1 MMAHSKT
8 VVRLRIRLFV
18 VIVAALIL
26 SGISAV
32 FTFQMAKTNKTKETL
47 HQIEQ
52 LIDAVEYSAAIASYA
67 DNSQIA
73 EDVLKGLLRTDT
85 ICYVHIQN
93 TGKLD
98 LSLNKDSDSP
108 FCNISVRR
116 NLYSPFL
123 ASEKVGYVE
132 VRLNENLIQQSV
144 IEIASTMALPQGLL
158 IIVTAAVFWW
168 IISIYLTRPLL
179 KLSNQIHRI
188 EPGTANRLTVSP
200 KNKNDE
206 IAYLAHDVNAMLD
219 IIEQT
224 LCEEKRLRNFIDDIK
239 RQYQMVFEG
248 ARTGIMLMDANRRCF
263 LANPMVGQML
273 HAVKSNSP
281 FCLVGDWVE
290 NYFVNPAEFWTM
302 FNTTIMTG
310 EHCSQ
315 DLPIR
320 FDKGKRRSGW
330 LHVLMSRQ
338 ENSDNKQ
345 YTVECLLFD
354 ISERRRQEDEARYI
368 ADHDGLTGLY
378 NRRAGERLI
387 SSEVERCNISSE
399 RSGVILLI
407 DLDRFKQINDTWGH
421 EAGDKILI
429 DVANRMKTIVRAE
442 DVVVRLGGD
451 EFIIGL
457 FECQSDAV
465 LKNLLTKLITIIQ
478 KPIDFNDGN
487 SDYVGASIGVVRY
500 PDNGKEFTELL
511 SLADIGL
518 YKVKNGGR
526 NGFSIYDSIQNNYET
541 HFLSNLNQD

>member
-1 MMAHSKT
+1 MPYSKT
-8 VVRLRIRLFV
+8 IVRLRVRLFV
-18 VIVAALIL
+18 VILAALIL
-26 SGISAV
+26 SSISAV
-32 FTFQMAKTNKTKETL
+32 FTFQMAKINKTEETL

-52 LIDAVEYSAAIASYA
+52 LIDAVESSAAIASYA
-67 DNSQIA
+67 NNLEIA
-73 EDVLKGLLRTDT
+73 QDVLKGLLRTDV
-85 ICYVHIQN
+85 ICHVHIQN
-93 TGKLD
+93 ATTLN
-98 LSLNKDSDSP
+98 LSLDKNVDAA
-108 FCNISVRR
+108 FCTIPIRR
-116 NLYSPFL
+116 ELYSPFL
-123 ASEKVGYVE
+123 ATEKVGYIE
-132 VRLNENLIQQSV
+132 VQLNEKFIHQSI
-144 IEIASTMALPQGLL
+144 IEIARPMALPQGFL
-158 IIVTAAVFWW
+158 IIVTAAIFWL

-179 KLSNQIHRI
+179 KLSNQVHNI

-206 IAYLAHDVNAMLD
+206 IGYLAKDVNQMLN
-219 IIEQT
+219 IVEQT
-224 LCEEKRLRNFIDDIK
+224 LNEEKRLRHFIDAMK

-248 ARTGIMLMDANRRCF
+248 ARTGIMLMDIKGRCF

-281 FCLVGDWVE
+281 FCLIGDWVE

-302 FNTTIMTG
+302 FNETMMTG
-310 EHCSQ
+310 EHCSH

-338 ENSDNKQ
+338 KNTDNEQ

-354 ISERRRQEDEARYI
+354 ISERRGQEDEARYI

-387 SSEVERCNISSE
+387 SSEVERCNINNE
-399 RSGVILLI
+399 RSGVILLV

-421 EAGDKILI
+421 EAGDKVLI
-429 DVANRMKTIVRAE
+429 DVSNRMKSTVRAE
-442 DVVVRLGGD
+442 DAVVRLGGD

-457 FECQSDAV
+457 FEFQSDEA
-465 LKNLLTKLITIIQ
+465 LKNLIVKLITTIQ
-478 KPIDFNDGN
+478 LPVNFNDGN

-511 SLADIGL
+511 SLADVGL

-526 NGFSIYDSIQNNYET
+526 NGFSIYNNIQDNYET
-541 HFLSNLNQD
+541 HFLSNFNL

>member
-1 MMAHSKT
+1 MRPSKT
-8 VVRLRIRLFV
+8 TVRLRVRLFV
-18 VIVAALIL
+18 VIVTALIL
-26 SGISAV
+26 SSISAV
-32 FTFQMAKTNKTKETL
+32 FTFQMAKINKTNETL

-52 LIDAVEYSAAIASYA
+52 LIDAVESSAAIASYA
-67 DNSQIA
+67 GNSQIA

-85 ICYVHIQN
+85 ICYCHIQN
-93 TGKLD
+93 MGKLN
-98 LSLNKDSDSP
+98 LSLNKDSDSL

-144 IEIASTMALPQGLL
+144 IEIANTMALPQGLL

-179 KLSNQIHRI
+179 KLSNQVHRI
-188 EPGTANRLTVSP
+188 QPGTANRLTVSS

-206 IAYLAHDVNAMLD
+206 IGYLARDVNEMLA
-219 IIEQT
+219 IVEKT
-224 LCEEKRLRNFIDDIK
+224 LNEEKRLRNFIDDIK

-248 ARTGIMLMDANRRCF
+248 ARTGIMLIDINGRCF

-273 HAVKSNSP
+273 HAIKSNSP
-281 FCLVGDWVE
+281 FCLIGDWVE
-290 NYFVNPAEFWTM
+290 NYFVNPSEFWTM
-302 FNTTIMTG
+302 FNSTLVTG
-310 EHCSQ
+310 EHCSN

-338 ENSDNKQ
+338 KNADNEH

-354 ISERRRQEDEARYI
+354 ISERRGKEDEARYI

-387 SSEVERCNISSE
+387 SSEVGRCNINNE
-399 RSGVILLI
+399 RSGIILLV

-421 EAGDKILI
+421 EAGDTVLVE
-429 DVANRMKTIVRAE
+429 VANRIRATVRAE

-457 FECQSDAV
+457 FEFQSDAI
-465 LKNLLTKLITIIQ
+465 LKNLLVKLIKIIQ
-478 KPIDFNDGN
+478 IPVDFNDGN

-511 SLADIGL
+511 SLADVGL

-526 NGFSIYDSIQNNYET
+526 NGFSIYDATRKNYDT
-541 HFLSNLNQD
+541 QFLSNLN

>member
-1 MMAHSKT
+1 MSYSKT
-8 VVRLRIRLFV
+8 TVRLRVRLFV

-26 SGISAV
+26 SSVSAV
-32 FTFQMAKTNKTKETL
+32 FTFQMAKINKTKETL

-52 LIDAVEYSAAIASYA
+52 LIDAVESSAQIASYA
-67 DNSQIA
+67 NNSEIA
-73 EDVLKGLLRTDT
+73 QDVLKGLLRTDV
-85 ICYVHIQN
+85 ICHVQIQN
-93 TGKLD
+93 ATTLN
-98 LSLNKDSDSP
+98 LSLDKNVDTA
-108 FCNISVRR
+108 FCTIPIRR
-116 NLYSPFL
+116 VLYSPFL
-123 ASEKVGYVE
+123 ATEKVGYIE
-132 VRLNENLIQQSV
+132 VRLNESLIHQSI
-144 IEIASTMALPQGLL
+144 IEIARPMALPQGLL
-158 IIVTAAVFWW
+158 IIVTAAIFWL
-168 IISIYLTRPLL
+168 IISIYLTHPLL
-179 KLSNQIHRI
+179 KLSNQVHRI
-188 EPGTANRLTVSP
+188 QPGTANRLTVSP

-206 IAYLAHDVNAMLD
+206 IGYLAKDVNQMLD
-219 IIEQT
+219 IVEQT
-224 LCEEKRLRNFIDDIK
+224 LNEEKRLRHFIDTMK

-248 ARTGIMLMDANRRCF
+248 ARTGIMLMDANGRCF
-263 LANPMVGQML
+263 LANPMVGKML
-273 HAVKSNSP
+273 YAVKSNSP
-281 FCLVGDWVE
+281 FCLVGNWVE
-290 NYFVNPAEFWTM
+290 NYFVNPTEFWTM

-310 EHCSQ
+310 EHCSH

-541 HFLSNLNQD
+541 YFLSNLNQD